1 MKWAGSDEEMEAPVS
16 KEPKGCIILEDV
28 EEIAVEKVAVKKV
41 AVKKVAVKKAAVK
54 GEPTGCLILEE

>member
-16 KEPKGCIILEDV
+16 KEPKGCIILED
-28 EEIAVEKVAVKKV
+28 EEIAVEEVAVKKA

-54 GEPTGCLILEE
+54 NECIIIP